1 MIRARLIE
9 IGRYALLVLLA
20 VFLQAVFASQLPL
33 LGVRAD
39 IFVITVVLVA
49 VGAGSNTGLV
59 FGFIAGLTA
68 DVVFLEPVGT
78 RAFLYLL
85 AGYGVGRYVEEF
97 GLASAWVVV
106 VLAAVASLASQ
117 GVYGV
122 MQIAMGAEGSLFL
135 MIRRQMI
142 PSALFGG
149 LLAAPL
155 YLGFVRLKL
164 VHRPREAGPLFS

>member
-1 MIRARLIE
+1 MIRERLIE
-9 IGRYALLVLLA
+9 TGRYVLLVLLA
-20 VFLQAVFASQLPL
+20 VFLQSVFASQLPL

-39 IFVITVVLVA
+39 VFVITVVLVA
-49 VGAGSNTGLV
+49 VGAGSTTGLV

-78 RAFLYLL
+78 RAFMYLL

-106 VLAAVASLASQ
+106 ILAGVASLASQ

-122 MQIAMGAEGSLFL
+122 MQIATGAEGSFFS
-135 MIRRQMI
+135 MVRHQMV
-142 PSALFGG
+142 PSAILDG

-155 YLGFVRLKL
+155 YLGLVRLKL
-164 VHRPREAGPLFS
+164 VHQPRPTGPLFS